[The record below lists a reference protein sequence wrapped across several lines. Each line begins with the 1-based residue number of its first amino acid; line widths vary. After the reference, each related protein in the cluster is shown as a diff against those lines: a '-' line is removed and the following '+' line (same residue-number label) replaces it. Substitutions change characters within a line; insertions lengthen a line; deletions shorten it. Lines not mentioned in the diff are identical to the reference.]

1 MLCSVVSL
9 ALDHVTT
16 YIDAE
21 DVLEQLEAYR
31 QAGFAV
37 RDQVDLHQFGV
48 ESASIKLGAEYIEL
62 LAVPDLDQFNRAPM
76 NDKLVCRSLRPFA
89 VGFKA
94 PDLEALHRTW
104 VDAGVE
110 LPEARTLWGE
120 NSASAERIKCRLVEI
135 PPKKLRG
142 ANCFVVEKSID
153 QLDAPEPANSVY
165 GLAAITMVSTEV
177 SERVGQWQRLLS
189 PVTKATCS
197 GDSTIAIG
205 HHQVRWLEP
214 EGYRRH
220 FKRDWILA
228 DHPFGEIAAIHLL
241 GDDVD
246 RAASLAAEAGFSVER
261 GVPAINAVLVEPD
274 PGEGPV
280 LAIHERPRPD
290 WDRCR
295 ELRSFPVDRFI

>member
-1 MLCSVVSL
+1 MSL

-21 DVLEQLEAYR
+21 DVLEQLETYR

-37 RDQVDLHQFGV
+37 RDQIDRYQFGV

-62 LAVPDLDQFNRAPM
+62 LAVPDLDQFNLAPM

-94 PDLEALHRTW
+94 PDLEVLHRAW
-104 VDAGVE
+104 IEAGLE
-110 LPEARTLWGE
+110 LPAARTLWGE
-120 NSASAERIKCRLVEI
+120 NSESGERIKCRLVDI
-135 PPKKLRG
+135 PSKKLRG

-153 QLDAPEPANSVY
+153 QLDAAEPANSVY

-177 SERVGQWQRLLS
+177 AERVGQWQRMLS
-189 PVTKATCS
+189 PVTNAAS
-197 GDSTIAIG
+197 RRESTIAIG
-205 HHQVRWLEP
+205 CHQVRWLDP
-214 EGYRRH
+214 ARFRRH

-261 GVPAINAVLVEPD
+261 GVPAIDAVLVEPD

-280 LAIHERPRPD
+280 LAIHEWPRPD

-295 ELRSFPVDRFI
+295 ELRSFPEDRFV